1 MQRPT
6 SALTKTMIC
15 EVCQT
20 ENATV
25 HLTQIISGKM
35 QKIDLCEKCAK
46 EKGVADPA
54 GFSLADMLLGLGAAD
69 EIKSNGTEELVCPQC
84 GFTQPDF
91 KKTGRLGCPQC
102 YVTFSEGLGV
112 ILKDMHKGILPQGQ
126 NPEPCRPRP
135 GIPEPAQ
142 DPARQPAKRRAVG
155 ELRAG
160 GVLARPDHHS
170 GNAAQELGSRRQQRC
185 SRINSSSWLHRRCGS
200 FRSVRGSI

>member
-1 MQRPT
+1 
-6 SALTKTMIC
+6 MIC

-69 EIKSNGTEELVCPQC
+69 EIKTNGAQELVCPQC

-112 ILKDMHKGILPQGQ
+112 ILKDMHKGIVHKGK
-126 NPEPCRPRP
+126 
-135 GIPEPAQ
+135 IPSRA
-142 DPARQPAKRRAVG
+142 AKAEIYRSKLKSLHTELQAAVQA
-155 ELRAG
+155 ENYEQAASLRDQISNLEVQLKA
-160 GVLARPDHHS
+160 
-170 GNAAQELGSRRQQRC
+170 
-185 SRINSSSWLHRRCGS
+185 
-200 FRSVRGSI
+200 

>member
-1 MQRPT
+1 
-6 SALTKTMIC
+6 MIC
-15 EVCQT
+15 EVCQS

-69 EIKSNGTEELVCPQC
+69 EIKANGSQELVCPQC

-112 ILKDMHKGILPQGQ
+112 ILKDMHKGVLHKGK
-126 NPEPCRPRP
+126 
-135 GIPEPAQ
+135 IPSRA
-142 DPARQPAKRRAVG
+142 ARAEEYQTKLKSLHAELQAAVPS
-155 ELRAG
+155 ENYEQAASLRDQISHLE
-160 GVLARPDHHS
+160 VQLKS
-170 GNAAQELGSRRQQRC
+170 
-185 SRINSSSWLHRRCGS
+185 
-200 FRSVRGSI
+200 

>member
-1 MQRPT
+1 
-6 SALTKTMIC
+6 MIC

-69 EIKSNGTEELVCPQC
+69 EIKSSSGAEELVCPQC

-91 KKTGRLGCPQC
+91 KKTGRLGCSAC
-102 YVTFSEGLGV
+102 WETFEAGLATL
-112 ILKDMHKGILPQGQ
+112 LKAMHKG
-126 NPEPCRPRP
+126 
-135 GIPEPAQ
+135 
-142 DPARQPAKRRAVG
+142 
-155 ELRAG
+155 
-160 GVLARPDHHS
+160 DHHVGKVPTKAMHTLVLS
-170 GNAAQELGSRRQQRC
+170 GKIRELSEQLDKAVSEEKYEDAAQVRDEIRELEAKLKKTGSAV
-185 SRINSSSWLHRRCGS
+185 
-200 FRSVRGSI
+200 RSPE

>member
-1 MQRPT
+1 
-6 SALTKTMIC
+6 MIC
-15 EVCQT
+15 EVCQQ

-69 EIKSNGTEELVCPQC
+69 EIKANSSEELVCPQC

-112 ILKDMHKGILPQGQ
+112 ILKDMHKGTKHMGK
-126 NPEPCRPRP
+126 
-135 GIPEPAQ
+135 IPMRA
-142 DPARQPAKRRAVG
+142 AR
-155 ELRAG
+155 
-160 GVLARPDHHS
+160 
-170 GNAAQELGSRRQQRC
+170 AQEFQSKLKD
-185 SRINSSSWLHRRCGS
+185 LHAELQTAVKSENYEVAASLRDQ
-200 FRSVRGSI
+200 IHTLETQLKN

>member
-1 MQRPT
+1 
-6 SALTKTMIC
+6 MIC

-69 EIKSNGTEELVCPQC
+69 EIKTNGTEELVCPQC

-102 YVTFSEGLGV
+102 YVTFEEGLSV
-112 ILKDMHKGILPQGQ
+112 ILKDMHKGTAHKGKVPSRAAKVQVYQ
-126 NPEPCRPRP
+126 NQLKTLHAEL
-135 GIPEPAQ
+135 Q
-142 DPARQPAKRRAVG
+142 SAVQS
-155 ELRAG
+155 ENYEQAAALR
-160 GVLARPDHHS
+160 D
-170 GNAAQELGSRRQQRC
+170 
-185 SRINSSSWLHRRCGS
+185 RISQLEIQLKS
-200 FRSVRGSI
+200 

>member
-1 MQRPT
+1 MT
-6 SALTKTMIC
+6 C

-25 HLTQIISGKM
+25 HLTQIINGKM

-69 EIKSNGTEELVCPQC
+69 EMKSASSEELVCPQC

-102 YVTFSEGLGV
+102 YVTFGDGLNV
-112 ILKDMHKGILPQGQ
+112 ILKDMHKGVSHKGK
-126 NPEPCRPRP
+126 
-135 GIPEPAQ
+135 IPSRQAPHRDAAEPAQ
-142 DPARQPAKRRAVG
+142 ESADGIAAGGAVG
-155 ELRAG
+155 ELRSRGAF
-160 GVLARPDHHS
+160 ARPDLD
-170 GNAAQELGSRRQQRC
+170 A
-185 SRINSSSWLHRRCGS
+185 
-200 FRSVRGSI
+200 RSADEGLSARARKRASIPSIPCIPKCWPN

>member
-1 MQRPT
+1 
-6 SALTKTMIC
+6 MIC
-15 EVCQT
+15 EVCQQ

-54 GFSLADMLLGLGAAD
+54 GLSLADMLLGLGAAD
-69 EIKSNGTEELVCPQC
+69 EIKAGSSSEELVCPQC

-112 ILKDMHKGILPQGQ
+112 ILKDMHKGVLHKGK
-126 NPEPCRPRP
+126 
-135 GIPEPAQ
+135 IPS
-142 DPARQPAKRRAVG
+142 RAIK
-155 ELRAG
+155 
-160 GVLARPDHHS
+160 
-170 GNAAQELGSRRQQRC
+170 AQEYQNRLKL
-185 SRINSSSWLHRRCGS
+185 LHANLQTAVQSENYEQAASLRDEITHLEMQLKG
-200 FRSVRGSI
+200 

>member
-1 MQRPT
+1 MT
-6 SALTKTMIC
+6 C
-15 EVCQT
+15 EVCQSET
-20 ENATV
+20 ATV

-69 EIKSNGTEELVCPQC
+69 EIKTGGAQELVCPQC

-112 ILKDMHKGILPQGQ
+112 ILKDMHKGTVHKGKVPTRAAKAEVYRTQLKSLHTELQAAVQSENYEQAASLRDQISTLEGQ
-126 NPEPCRPRP
+126 
-135 GIPEPAQ
+135 
-142 DPARQPAKRRAVG
+142 
-155 ELRAG
+155 LR
-160 GVLARPDHHS
+160 S
-170 GNAAQELGSRRQQRC
+170 
-185 SRINSSSWLHRRCGS
+185 
-200 FRSVRGSI
+200 

>member
-1 MQRPT
+1 MT
-6 SALTKTMIC
+6 C

-69 EIKSNGTEELVCPQC
+69 EMKSGSNEELVCPQC

-112 ILKDMHKGILPQGQ
+112 ILKDMHKGIHHKGK
-126 NPEPCRPRP
+126 
-135 GIPEPAQ
+135 IPS
-142 DPARQPAKRRAVG
+142 RA
-155 ELRAG
+155 LRAQEYHNQLKSLHASLQSA
-160 GVLARPDHHS
+160 VQAE
-170 GNAAQELGSRRQQRC
+170 NYEQAASLRDQITHLEMQLKA
-185 SRINSSSWLHRRCGS
+185 
-200 FRSVRGSI
+200 

>member
-1 MQRPT
+1 MT
-6 SALTKTMIC
+6 C

-69 EIKSNGTEELVCPQC
+69 EIKSNGAEDLVCPQC

-102 YVTFSEGLGV
+102 YVTFAEGLGV
-112 ILKDMHKGILPQGQ
+112 ILKDMHKGIFHKGK
-126 NPEPCRPRP
+126 
-135 GIPEPAQ
+135 IPSRA
-142 DPARQPAKRRAVG
+142 AR
-155 ELRAG
+155 
-160 GVLARPDHHS
+160 
-170 GNAAQELGSRRQQRC
+170 AQEYTGTRNCAGCARCGAFASIYSLSRSAFFTIRYSSRFKLLIAC
-185 SRINSSSWLHRRCGS
+185 SR
-200 FRSVRGSI
+200 

>member
-1 MQRPT
+1 MT
-6 SALTKTMIC
+6 C
-15 EVCQT
+15 EVCQS

-25 HLTQIISGKM
+25 HLTQIINGKM

-69 EIKSNGTEELVCPQC
+69 EMKAGGSEELVCPQC

-112 ILKDMHKGILPQGQ
+112 ILKDMHKGKLHKGK
-126 NPEPCRPRP
+126 
-135 GIPEPAQ
+135 IPSRAARAQ
-142 DPARQPAKRRAVG
+142 INQTT
-155 ELRAG
+155 LT
-160 GVLARPDHHS
+160 GVL
-170 GNAAQELGSRRQQRC
+170 G
-185 SRINSSSWLHRRCGS
+185 
-200 FRSVRGSI
+200 

>member
-1 MQRPT
+1 
-6 SALTKTMIC
+6 MIC

-69 EIKSNGTEELVCPQC
+69 EIKSSNGSEELVCPQC

-112 ILKDMHKGILPQGQ
+112 ILKDMHKGVLHKGK
-126 NPEPCRPRP
+126 
-135 GIPEPAQ
+135 IPSRA
-142 DPARQPAKRRAVG
+142 AR
-155 ELRAG
+155 
-160 GVLARPDHHS
+160 
-170 GNAAQELGSRRQQRC
+170 AQEYQTRLKT
-185 SRINSSSWLHRRCGS
+185 LHASLQNAVQSENYEQAASLRDQ
-200 FRSVRGSI
+200 ITNLEMQLKN

>member
-1 MQRPT
+1 MT
-6 SALTKTMIC
+6 C
-15 EVCQT
+15 EVCQN

-25 HLTQIISGKM
+25 HLTQIINGKM

-69 EIKSNGTEELVCPQC
+69 EMKSSGSAEELVCPQC

-112 ILKDMHKGILPQGQ
+112 ILKDMHKGISHKGKVPSRAARAEMFQ
-126 NPEPCRPRP
+126 N
-135 GIPEPAQ
+135 
-142 DPARQPAKRRAVG
+142 K
-155 ELRAG
+155 LKS
-160 GVLARPDHHS
+160 LH
-170 GNAAQELGSRRQQRC
+170 QELQAAVQSENYEVAASLRDQISNLEVQLK
-185 SRINSSSWLHRRCGS
+185 S
-200 FRSVRGSI
+200 